1 VRGRLA
7 GRDGRGRDAISG
19 RDMARTATANAEDQG
34 VPVIFKRKQKVSDLG
49 AVISELEQAV
59 DARDGARTER
69 AFTAA
74 SKSLRQAT
82 DTELVL
88 AGPRLAALLP
98 AFPPVGPRPLL
109 ASAAGF
115 CVESGADPAACAE
128 PVLGGA
134 HRDLLDALELAR
146 RWTAVGGAEDELPE
160 PDEKIIDDAL
170 LARWATTLTRPGGW
184 RWPGA
189 RSRNGSRPRR
199 RPDSVD
205 PAEALREARVSPGPS
220 GRDPSN
226 GRRRPSGMRTRRGR
240 EPSRPDRGP
249 NGGDHRPHGPGTHHD
264 RDRAPSR
271 PGREPNGGDHRPHGP
286 GTHHDRDRA
295 PSRPGREPS
304 DGDRR
309 RGGPSD
315 RAHEFRSALDRCSDP
330 RRGLRAAAQT
340 AGRPRPGHRPEQW
353 PPRRSPLWRG
363 VPSLRPLR
371 KRPPR
376 RPGAQCPS
384 P

>member
-1 VRGRLA
+1 MRGRLA

-160 PDEKIIDDAL
+160 PDEKIIDGSPVSILLGQRAVCASRSTPGSARLAL
-170 LARWATTLTRPGGW
+170 GDGQ
-184 RWPGA
+184 A
-189 RSRNGSRPRR
+189 RSGRPA
-199 RPDSVD
+199 SAGTVK
-205 PAEALREARVSPGPS
+205 REARY
-220 GRDPSN
+220 
-226 GRRRPSGMRTRRGR
+226 
-240 EPSRPDRGP
+240 
-249 NGGDHRPHGPGTHHD
+249 
-264 RDRAPSR
+264 
-271 PGREPNGGDHRPHGP
+271 
-286 GTHHDRDRA
+286 
-295 PSRPGREPS
+295 
-304 DGDRR
+304 
-309 RGGPSD
+309 
-315 RAHEFRSALDRCSDP
+315 
-330 RRGLRAAAQT
+330 
-340 AGRPRPGHRPEQW
+340 
-353 PPRRSPLWRG
+353 
-363 VPSLRPLR
+363 
-371 KRPPR
+371 
-376 RPGAQCPS
+376 
-384 P
+384 